1 MYSLSLWLMLKYFS
15 LYSRIPSQGL
25 WRQESSQNSQDELKI
40 KSLQDELLPITLRR
54 TSTIYAKI
62 HLTHSEPLHSIKTK
76 ILQNKQGHKYTKAA
90 YHIQKESLPKH
101 LTWSGRSS
109 LWVTKTIT
117 RQLQRNDNAKTK
129 QIAEQRQRKSHG
141 NKKENHMT
149 VKKQII
155 SQHQK
160 KSHDSDKKSKKKS
173 ITMMNQIT
181 SQITLEW

>member
-15 LYSRIPSQGL
+15 LFSCIPSQGL

-54 TSTIYAKI
+54 TNRTGTIYAKI

-76 ILQNKQGHKYTKAA
+76 ILQNKQGHEYTKAA

-101 LTWSGRSS
+101 LTGSGRSS
-109 LWVTKTIT
+109 LWVTKTII
-117 RQLQRNDNAKTK
+117 RQLQSNDNAKTK

-155 SQHQK
+155 SQ
-160 KSHDSDKKSKKKS
+160 
-173 ITMMNQIT
+173 
-181 SQITLEW
+181 